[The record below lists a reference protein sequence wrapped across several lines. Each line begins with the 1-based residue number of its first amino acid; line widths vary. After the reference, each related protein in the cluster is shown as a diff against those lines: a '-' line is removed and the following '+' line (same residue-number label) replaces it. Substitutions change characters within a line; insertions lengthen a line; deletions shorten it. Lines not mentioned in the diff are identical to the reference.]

1 MYRVIVKVRSAVL
14 VFLTH
19 SIALPILKVIRKPQL
34 FPYNRQQL
42 QQMEEGTLGNAL
54 IKMLDDNNL
63 QLLPYYAKHDIK
75 HILLGYDT
83 TDKGEV
89 CLQCFMLG
97 NGHISFPVFITVVFG
112 FIAVPEHWKSFIKA
126 YKTGR
131 QSNPIDGWK
140 WFEILDEPVEALQ
153 HRIYSKQNECLCK
166 QPE

>member
-1 MYRVIVKVRSAVL
+1 MYRSIVKIRSAVL

-19 SIALPILKVIRKPQL
+19 SIALPILKIIRKPQS

-42 QQMEEGTLGNAL
+42 LQMPDGTLGNAL
-54 IKMLDDNNL
+54 IKMLDSNKL
-63 QLLPYYAKHDIK
+63 ELLPYYARHDIK

-112 FIAVPEHWKSFIKA
+112 FMAVPEHWGSFIKA
-126 YKTGR
+126 YKRGK
-131 QSNPIDGWK
+131 QSKPIDEWK
-140 WFEILDEPVEALQ
+140 WFEILHEPVAVLQ
-153 HRIYSKQNECLCK
+153 QKIY
-166 QPE
+166 PEIK